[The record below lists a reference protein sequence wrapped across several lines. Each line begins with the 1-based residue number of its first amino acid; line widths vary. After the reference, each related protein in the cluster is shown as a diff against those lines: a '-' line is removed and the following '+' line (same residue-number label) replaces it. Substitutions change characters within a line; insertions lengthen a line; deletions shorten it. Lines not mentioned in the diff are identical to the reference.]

1 MAVKLYIQR
10 HGSPCFADSVKRYM
24 GRTDVSLSPQ
34 GMAQAE
40 QGAAR
45 LMDRGIGMAYTSPL
59 SRCREFAE
67 IIADKLGLPSAI
79 ELPGLLEINM
89 GNWEY
94 LPVGEIKDTRPED
107 YKARGLD
114 LAGFVPEGGESFREC
129 QIRAVKTIGDIA
141 AAGQDAVVITHAGFI
156 RSLLCYA
163 ENHDLNDLFYYDV
176 PYGGIFMLDYGD
188 ELFKSIR
195 VSRL

>member
-10 HGSPCFADSVKRYM
+10 HGLPLFADSVKRYV
-24 GRTDVSLSPQ
+24 GRTDLPLSRE

-45 LMDRGIGMAYTSPL
+45 LAGRGIEMVYTSPL

-67 IIADKLGLPSAI
+67 IIADKLGLPPAV

-94 LPVGEIKDTRPED
+94 MPIQEIKDTRPED
-107 YKARGLD
+107 YKARGRN
-114 LAGFVPEGGESFREC
+114 LAGFVPQGGESFREC
-129 QIRAVKTIGDIA
+129 QTRAVKTIGDIA
-141 AAGQDAVVITHAGFI
+141 AVGQKAVVITHAGFI
-156 RSLLCYA
+156 RALLCYA

-176 PYGGIFMLDYGD
+176 PYGGIFVLDHGD
-188 ELFKSIR
+188 ESIR